1 MKQELTKLE
10 ELLRDLGDLY
20 KWDMVIT
27 ASVLVQNMAFN
38 AHKFEQKDFAPYL
51 SILKKMKDYNNAS
64 HILQWAYDEASMI
77 VETHFYSLYLDE
89 SDLNALENQSIE
101 Q

>member
-10 ELLRDLGDLY
+10 ELLRDLGNLY

-38 AHKFEQKDFAPYL
+38 ADKFEHKDFLPYL
-51 SILKKMKDYNNAS
+51 SILEKMKNYNESN

-77 VETHFYSLYLDE
+77 VEAHFYSLYLDE
-89 SDLNALENQSIE
+89 SDLNALENQSTE

>member
-1 MKQELTKLE
+1 MKQELLKLE
-10 ELLRDLGDLY
+10 ELLRDLGNLY

-27 ASVLVQNMAFN
+27 ASVIVQNMAFN
-38 AHKFEQKDFAPYL
+38 ADKFEQKDFAPYL

-64 HILQWAYDEASMI
+64 HVLQWAYDEASMI
-77 VETHFYSLYLDE
+77 VDAYFYSLYFEE
-89 SDLNALENQSIE
+89 SELNALENQSPE